1 MLCRSWRL
9 RGESLSCYLENC
21 LNQPESPQKMISEGS
36 FFAPTPFLSL
46 VSAVRNQQVAA
57 DTFPWRIARSP
68 GLSGDQIV
76 FSGLIRIIDTTGILI
91 KSVKTLV
98 KQSEQNRNL
107 PGTIVCS
114 DRKRW
119 GCADFISRSG

>member
-1 MLCRSWRL
+1 MT
-9 RGESLSCYLENC
+9 
-21 LNQPESPQKMISEGS
+21 SEGS
-36 FFAPTPFLSL
+36 FFCADTFL

-57 DTFPWRIARSP
+57 DTFPLRRVLSP
-68 GLSGDQIV
+68 GLSHDQIV

-91 KSVKTLV
+91 KSVKNVV

-107 PGTIVCS
+107 PGAIVLS

-119 GCADFISRSG
+119 DCADFISCSG